1 MPKKTVRDAVVEAMR
16 KFGFPITAKEAY
28 EIIIEFDYYRFNAE
42 RPDNIVKS
50 EIRRHC
56 EGVDFPTAKPNKVFK
71 LLKDGKY
78 WINGL
83 PVPGATQAENKTED
97 TLRREAGKIKDIV
110 DDLKSIHQKHTIA
123 FKQTILNQLK
133 QIEPETFERF
143 SRGLLEI
150 YGFVNMEVTKRG
162 RDGGIDG
169 FGNLKVGITHLNVAF
184 QCKRWKANVG
194 RTEIDKFRGAIQ
206 GEYEQGIFFTTATF
220 SKEAT
225 GVTIKKGA
233 VPVILIDGPTLVDI
247 MIEKRFGID
256 FETMPVYINALDR
269 VLTEEL

>member
-16 KFGFPITAKEAY
+16 KVGLPLTAKEAY

-42 RPDNIVKS
+42 RPENIVKS

-56 EGVDFPTAKPNKVFK
+56 EGVDFPTSKPNKVFK

-83 PVPGATQAENKTED
+83 SVPGATQAENRNEES
-97 TLRREAGKIKDIV
+97 LRKESSEIKDTV
-110 DDLKSIHQKHTIA
+110 DDLKGIHQKHTIA
-123 FKQTILNQLK
+123 FRNAILEQLR

-143 SRGLLEI
+143 SRGLLET

-169 FGNLKVGITHLNVAF
+169 FSNLKVGITHLNVAF
-184 QCKRWKANVG
+184 QCKR
-194 RTEIDKFRGAIQ
+194 
-206 GEYEQGIFFTTATF
+206 
-220 SKEAT
+220 
-225 GVTIKKGA
+225 
-233 VPVILIDGPTLVDI
+233 
-247 MIEKRFGID
+247 
-256 FETMPVYINALDR
+256 
-269 VLTEEL
+269 

>member
-1 MPKKTVRDAVVEAMR
+1 MS
-16 KFGFPITAKEAY
+16 I
-28 EIIIEFDYYRFNAE
+28 
-42 RPDNIVKS
+42 
-50 EIRRHC
+50 
-56 EGVDFPTAKPNKVFK
+56 
-71 LLKDGKY
+71 
-78 WINGL
+78 
-83 PVPGATQAENKTED
+83 PGATQAETKNEESLRKESNKI
-97 TLRREAGKIKDIV
+97 RDIV
-110 DDLKSIHQKHTIA
+110 DDLKGIHQKHTTA
-123 FKQTILNQLK
+123 FKNAILEQLR

-143 SRGLLEI
+143 SRGLLET

-225 GVTIKKGA
+225 GATIKKGA